1 MRAIWA
7 YALYKTHTVL
17 RYKPLKL
24 GDDPSE
30 MLKQFAREGVMG
42 HPKATAC
49 FDNRWTPY
57 HPAHRVDSDGVFE
70 VDDPEEWL
78 HDIFN

>member
-1 MRAIWA
+1 M
-7 YALYKTHTVL
+7 LFT
-17 RYKPLKL
+17 KPIPYSDISPQA

-42 HPKATAC
+42 HPKATAS
-49 FDNRWTPY
+49 FDNRWASN
-57 HPAHRVDSDGVFE
+57 HAAHEVDSDGVVE